1 MNTTDSYGMESFDT
15 EQYQRSAK
23 RKNCYIKARSQGRT
37 FYCKI
42 KGLVTLKQCNCVIQH
57 HEQCACCK
65 YNVLTC
71 MPINIVNN
79 RLFRCALFNIHVA
92 SDFLSEVSESSQLVV
107 SLQLHEIV
115 SKCIKVE
122 HNNKMYLIDMP
133 NMVEME

>member
-57 HEQCACCK
+57 H
-65 YNVLTC
+65 
-71 MPINIVNN
+71 
-79 RLFRCALFNIHVA
+79 
-92 SDFLSEVSESSQLVV
+92 FLSQVSESSQLVV

-122 HNNKMYLIDMP
+122 HNNKMYLIDMQ